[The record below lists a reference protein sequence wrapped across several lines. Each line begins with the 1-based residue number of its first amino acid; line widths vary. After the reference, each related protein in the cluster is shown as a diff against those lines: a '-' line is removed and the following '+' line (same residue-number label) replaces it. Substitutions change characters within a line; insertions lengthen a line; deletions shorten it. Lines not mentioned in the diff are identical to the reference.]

1 MSKTNDE
8 RILELRKQINEKE
21 KEVGRVMPFSPIT
34 NCNLELDGMRYNL
47 HAMTKEQLVST
58 MVKLQSYLISAKT
71 LDVSDELT
79 FSGYHVSNWI
89 EDMQSKFLN
98 FKKADELKKLK
109 VMKNKLDELLSD
121 GKRTELELDDIA
133 LMLK

>member
-8 RILELRKQINEKE
+8 RILELRKHIDEKE
-21 KEVGRVMPFSPIT
+21 KEIGRVVSFSPIT
-34 NCNLELDGMRYNL
+34 NCNLELDGARYNL

-58 MVKLQSYLISAKT
+58 MVKLQSYLMSAKA
-71 LDVSDELT
+71 LDLSDELT

-89 EDMQSKFLN
+89 EDMQWKFLN